1 MIHGIAFSVLAGG
14 CFAIG
19 AGLFA
24 AVARRGLPFML
35 FLAIGAAIGLAI
47 SLLAIVDWAALATEG
62 RAFQLALWIVPGA
75 LANVAGHRAMAN
87 AMAGGRSSVAWAIG
101 QGGQAVPF
109 IATVLIWDEHA
120 GATSW
125 LGLALI
131 LAGVAVLAQTKG
143 LSVNYAA
150 ASAASSSPS
159 STWVYWALA
168 ALLCYGMNGTLMS
181 VPSHWPDWHDGARLR
196 VPITLGVFAL
206 AGIACSPGADWQAI
220 RHLSRLAIPYGLTL
234 AACFACLYRAL
245 DALSAAGGAAIAWPL
260 AGSTGVVAYALWEH
274 LVQRRPIARSEIA
287 GIATVVAGIV
297 ALAIRTPF
305 LIQKP

>member
-1 MIHGIAFSVLAGG
+1 MIPGIVFSVLTGC
-14 CFAIG
+14 CFAVG

-35 FLAIGAAIGLAI
+35 FLSMGATIGLAI
-47 SLLAIVDWAALATEG
+47 SLLAIVDWAALSAETRG
-62 RAFQLALWIVPGA
+62 VQLALWIVPGA

-109 IATVLIWDEHA
+109 IATVLIWNEHA
-120 GATSW
+120 GAVSW

-131 LAGVAVLAQTKG
+131 LVGVAILARTKT
-143 LSVNYAA
+143 VAA
-150 ASAASSSPS
+150 PSAATASPS
-159 STWVYWALA
+159 PTWVYWALA

-181 VPSHWPDWHDGARLR
+181 VPSHWPGWHDGAHLR

-220 RHLSRLAIPYGLTL
+220 RRLSRLAVPYGLTL

-260 AGSTGVVAYALWEH
+260 ACSTGVVAYALWEH

-297 ALAIRTPF
+297 AMAIRTPF
-305 LIQKP
+305 LFPKS